1 MKRRANSAQR
11 AHGCRSCFASVA
23 FSSLPCRPF
32 RQKNRAWHVQYAH
45 SMNASIVVATDFSE
59 QASDAISHAATIA
72 KVRDAELV
80 LVHALSMPDAG
91 YNMPYTFR
99 VPEAYVELADEIRK
113 ESKAKLTKEKERL
126 EALGIRVSI
135 RCETDMPDRSI
146 LAAAEACNAGL
157 IVLGSH
163 GRKGIARFL
172 LGSVAEH
179 VARHANCDVLV
190 ARGPAP
196 EAGYKK
202 LLVPTDFSE
211 VGESVVAQAVS
222 LIKDKGEVDM
232 LHCWE
237 LPGVTVNYW
246 GATDFGLGES
256 ILKGAEELG
265 EKWTKRFGTG
275 DVAVSFSA
283 QRGDPRREIEDRT
296 EKTKYDLVVMGSH
309 HRKGLQR
316 FLLGSVAE
324 TTLRHLKTSVYI
336 TKPAE
341 KRERE

>member
-1 MKRRANSAQR
+1 
-11 AHGCRSCFASVA
+11 
-23 FSSLPCRPF
+23 
-32 RQKNRAWHVQYAH
+32 
-45 SMNASIVVATDFSE
+45 MNASIVVATDFSE

-80 LVHALSMPDAG
+80 LVHALSMPDSG
-91 YNMPYTFR
+91 YNLPYTFR
-99 VPEAYVELADEIRK
+99 IPEAYVELAAEIRK
-113 ESKAKLTKEKERL
+113 ESEAKLTKEKERL

-179 VARHANCDVLV
+179 VARHATCDVLV

-196 EAGYKK
+196 EAGYRK

-211 VGESVVAQAVS
+211 VGETVVAQATS
-222 LIKDKGEVDM
+222 LIKNTGEIDL

-246 GATDFGLGES
+246 GATDYGLGES

-265 EKWTKRFGTG
+265 AKWTERFSTG
-275 DVAVSFSA
+275 DVAVNFVA
-283 QRGDPRREIEDRT
+283 ERGDPRREIEERT
-296 EKTKYDLVVMGSH
+296 KKISYDLVVMGSH
-309 HRKGLQR
+309 HRKGIQR

-336 TKPAE
+336 TRPPEDKSKE
-341 KRERE
+341 